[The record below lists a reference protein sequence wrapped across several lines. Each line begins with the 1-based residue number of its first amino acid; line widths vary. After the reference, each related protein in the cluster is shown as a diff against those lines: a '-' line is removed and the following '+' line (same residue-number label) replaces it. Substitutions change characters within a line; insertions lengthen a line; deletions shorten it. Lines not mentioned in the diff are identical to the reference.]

1 MKFLAAGVIV
11 SGLTAGAFASEVP
24 SLTRYFSFEEWSTDG
39 PAIAGFAPGSFQLQE
54 DSLQSI
60 QPDTGSSVS
69 FTGGSGW
76 WSWSMTSSSP
86 GALLDATNGRV
97 ASTVPGAGIELTLT
111 GAGSVPGA
119 AVHGIAG
126 DFSLLSE
133 GGLPQSGSLI
143 LTLASG
149 DVALFPISAASAFQG
164 FWTEAPVVITGITIK
179 PDGGSTGLRVSIDNL
194 YFGLAGTVPAPGAI
208 VLLAAAGLVGLR
220 RRR

>member
-24 SLTRYFSFEEWSTDG
+24 SVTPYGSFEEWSTEG
-39 PAIAGFAPGSFQLQE
+39 PDIAGFAPGSFELQE

-69 FTGGSGW
+69 FTGGSSW
-76 WSWSMTSSSP
+76 WSWSMTSSS
-86 GALLDATNGRV
+86 GALLDATNDRV

-133 GGLPQSGSLI
+133 GGLPQSGRLI
-143 LTLASG
+143 LALAGG
-149 DVALFPISAASAFQG
+149 DEATFKISAASAFQG
-164 FWTEAPVVITGITIK
+164 FWTAAPVVITGITIK
-179 PDGGSTGLRVSIDNL
+179 PDDGSTGLRVSIDNL